1 MEEER
6 NGGQGSSL
14 QRYPQ
19 EHPLDGLAKGLAS
32 GTISRR
38 GALKLLGG
46 TALGL
51 LVLPVFPSTALG
63 AGQLQPALK
72 TSSLGTF
79 GGVQYVQYDGL
90 FVGETSRGKYRVPYR
105 ISAPANPR
113 RANRA
118 VLVEP
123 PHFVAGTELRE
134 NRLGRPFLFGRG
146 FLHASVAYSTAS
158 LGEPSTIGSTIG
170 SILDPAAKDG
180 LFIDGGV
187 VLPGEGDDLSDDEIV
202 VDFARA
208 LASDPV
214 AQALIGPVKQRYLA
228 GLSQSARA
236 VKRIVASGQAEGV
249 FDLAVPV
256 TTDGAHDLLDT
267 NDPQKAIAAKRYGG
281 KVIAVQSEFEWPAER
296 PFEDAGTSPNQYRSF
311 FVAGTPH
318 VPDSLCDGHFAN
330 RTTPAGWQHALRA
343 HFLQGHAWVTK
354 GEAPPASTRLAT
366 TTIGGVTEEI
376 ARDSNK
382 NALVVDINGNPAP
395 RLPYVELGEAT
406 FKTGFVGTYEPQPP
420 PTIEQLGYSGFS
432 EYLAEF
438 EAALD
443 AQVQAGYMLDED
455 AQVLLKRA
463 GLSPPATFTEN
474 YHNRYVKFQE
484 GQYCP

>member
-1 MEEER
+1 MEER
-6 NGGQGSSL
+6 YRRQGYSL
-14 QRYPQ
+14 QPRPQ
-19 EHPLDGLAKGLAS
+19 EHPLDGVAKGLAS
-32 GTISRR
+32 NTVSRR

-51 LVLPVFPSTALG
+51 LALPVLPSTALG
-63 AGQLQPALK
+63 TGKFEQPQK

-79 GGVQYVQYDGL
+79 GGIEYVQYDGA
-90 FVGETSRGKYRVPYR
+90 FAGKTSTGNYRVPYR
-105 ISAPANPR
+105 ISAPANPK
-113 RANRA
+113 RANRT

-123 PHFVAGTELRE
+123 PHFVAGTELGKS
-134 NRLGRPFLFGRG
+134 RLGRAFLFGRR

-158 LGEPSTIGSTIG
+158 LGEPSTIGSV
-170 SILDPAAKDG
+170 LDPATQDG

-208 LASDPV
+208 LANDPV

-281 KVIAVQSEFEWPAER
+281 KVMAVQSEFEWPAER
-296 PFEDAGTSPNQYRSF
+296 PFEDRGNSPNQYRSF

-318 VPDSLCDGHFAN
+318 VPDNLCDGHFAN
-330 RTTPAGWQHALRA
+330 NTTPAGWQHALRA

-382 NALVVDINGNPAP
+382 NALVVDITGNPAP

-443 AQVQAGYMLDED
+443 AQVQAGYMLEED

-474 YHNRYVKFQE
+474 YHNRYVEFQE

>member
-6 NGGQGSSL
+6 QGGQGSNL
-14 QRYPQ
+14 QHCLQ
-19 EHPLDGLAKGLAS
+19 EEHPLDGLAKGLAS

-63 AGQLQPALK
+63 AGKLEQPQK

-79 GGVQYVQYDGL
+79 GGVEYIQYDGA
-90 FVGETSRGKYRVPYR
+90 FAGKTSRGNYRVPYR
-105 ISAPANPR
+105 ISTPANPR
-113 RANRA
+113 RANHT

-123 PHFVAGTELRE
+123 PHFAAGTELGD
-134 NRLGRPFLFGRG
+134 NSLGRPFLFGRR

-158 LGEPSTIGSTIG
+158 LGEPSTIGS
-170 SILDPAAKDG
+170 ILDPATREG
-180 LFIDGGV
+180 FFIEGGV
-187 VLPGEGDDLSDDEIV
+187 VLPGEDGLSDDEIII
-202 VDFARA
+202 DFARA
-208 LASDPV
+208 LASDSV
-214 AQALIGPVKQRYLA
+214 ARTLVGMVKQRYLA
-228 GLSQSARA
+228 GLSQSSQA

-256 TTDGAHDLLDT
+256 TTDNIENLLAA
-267 NDPQKAIAAKRYGG
+267 NDPQKAISDGRYSG
-281 KVIAVQSEFEWPAER
+281 KVISVQSEFEWPAGQT
-296 PFEDAGTSPNQYRSF
+296 FEDRGKSPDQYRSF

-318 VPDSLCDGHFAN
+318 VPDYLCSGDFSN
-330 RTTPAGWQHALRA
+330 KTTPAGWQHALRA

-382 NALVVDINGNPAP
+382 NALVVDTTGNPAP
-395 RLPYVELGEAT
+395 RLPFVELGEAT
-406 FKTGFVGTYEPQPP
+406 FTTGFTGTYTPQPP
-420 PTIEQLGYSGFS
+420 PTIEQLGFS
-432 EYLAEF
+432 RHPEYLAAF

-443 AQVQAGYMLDED
+443 AQVQAGYMLEED

-463 GLSPPATFTEN
+463 GLAPPATFTEN
-474 YHNRYVKFQE
+474 YFARYEEFQSGE
-484 GQYCP
+484 YCP

>member
-1 MEEER
+1 MKEP

-14 QRYPQ
+14 RRRPQ
-19 EHPLDGLAKGLAS
+19 EQPLDGFAKGLAS

-38 GALKLLGG
+38 GALKMLGG
-46 TALGL
+46 AALGL
-51 LVLPVFPSTALG
+51 LALPVFPSTASAAG
-63 AGQLQPALK
+63 ALQPALK

-90 FVGETSRGKYRVPYR
+90 FVGKTSTGSYRVPYR

-123 PHFVAGTELRE
+123 PHFVAGTELGN
-134 NRLGRPFLFGRG
+134 NRLGRPFLFGRRV
-146 FLHASVAYSTAS
+146 LHASVAYSTAS
-158 LGEPSTIGSTIG
+158 LGEPSTIGSP
-170 SILDPAAKDG
+170 LDPVTKDG

-187 VLPGEGDDLSDDEIV
+187 VLPDEGDDLSDDEIV

-214 AQALIGPVKQRYLA
+214 AQALMGPVKQRYLA

-267 NDPQKAIAAKRYGG
+267 NDPQKAIADGRYGG
-281 KVIAVQSEFEWPAER
+281 KVVAVQSEFEWPAER
-296 PFEDAGTSPNQYRSF
+296 PFEDAGKSPDQYRSF

-318 VPDSLCDGHFAN
+318 VPDNLCSGHFAN
-330 RTTPAGWQHALRA
+330 KTTPAGWQHALRA

-395 RLPYVELGEAT
+395 RLPYVELGEAA
-406 FKTGFVGTYEPQPP
+406 FATGFVGAYAPQPP
-420 PTIEQLGYSGFS
+420 PTIGQLGYSSFA
-432 EYLAEF
+432 EYLAAF

-443 AQVQAGYMLDED
+443 AQVQAGYMLEED

-474 YHNRYVKFQE
+474 YHNRYEKFQE